1 MEEFRTV
8 LLDVWREACRHIE
21 ISQSTETIA
30 AMLAKH
36 VPIAQVLVRQI
47 DPAGM
52 RGDRGDGRRLGR
64 RPAGATPAANAPAGK
79 WNCSWPGASW
89 ARQPRQPCPRRR
101 VGNVGARRRR
111 GRRAGRSAAA
121 SADGRW
127 AVLGAGRRRRG
138 RTSSRRHA
146 ELVQLLLEPFSIA
159 LGNHHR
165 LSEMAAL
172 REAAEADK
180 RSLLNRLGRSKLG
193 DTIVGVESGL
203 QAVMERVELV
213 ARSDVPVL
221 IFGETGSGK
230 ELVARAIHN
239 RSPRA
244 NGPFI
249 RVNCGAI
256 PHELI
261 DSQLFGHEKGAFTGA
276 VETRKGWFE
285 RADGGTLLL
294 DELGEL
300 TLAAQVRLLRILQ
313 DGWLD
318 RVGSQRPISVDVRIV
333 AATHRD
339 LAAMVAEG
347 RFREDLWYR
356 IAVFPIRL
364 PPLRERREDIPE
376 LARHFAGRAATRFG
390 LYPAMP
396 DRRRLG
402 PVEGIPLAGERPR
415 VGHGDRPRGDPRR
428 RQAAGGGHGV
438 GHRGQPHDFV
448 AGRGAETRAGVA
460 IAAVVRARGHCA
472 AGYGDAPA
480 HRDGVDGRV
489 GTHRGSA
496 RRAGCCGSI
505 RTRCGRV
512 RKLGIDWKQ
521 FRRVEPGPGY

>member
-1 MEEFRTV
+1 MEF
-8 LLDVWREACRHIE
+8 LLAWCKMGKAVHARRGQRGEL
-21 ISQSTETIA
+21 ETILSPGVEDDV
-30 AMLAKH
+30 LAG
-36 VPIAQVLVRQI
+36 PLAL
-47 DPAGM
+47 P
-52 RGDRGDGRRLGR
+52 
-64 RPAGATPAANAPAGK
+64 
-79 WNCSWPGASW
+79 
-89 ARQPRQPCPRRR
+89 
-101 VGNVGARRRR
+101 
-111 GRRAGRSAAA
+111 
-121 SADGRW
+121 DGRW
-127 AVLGAGRRRRG
+127 AALLLIAPPQQHFAPPH
-138 RTSSRRHA
+138 T

-180 RSLLNRLGRSKLG
+180 RSLLRRLGRSKLG

-203 QAVMERVELV
+203 HAVMERVELV

-230 ELVARAIHN
+230 ELVARAIHT

-244 NGPFI
+244 AGPFI

-294 DELGEL
+294 DEIGEL

-318 RVGSQRPISVDVRIV
+318 RVGSQRPTNVDVRIV

-347 RFREDLWYR
+347 KFREDLWYR

-364 PPLRERREDIPE
+364 PPLRARRDDIPE
-376 LARHFAGRAATRFG
+376 MSRHFAGRAATRFG
-390 LYPAMP
+390 LYPVMPTDADLALLKEYAWPGNVRELASVIDRAAILGDGKRLEVATALGIGVHPTGAAGPAASQGGTGSASVQGATLGPPSRTADTAGQASGGAQPIVSLDEAMREHIHRALAAAGGRIEGP
-396 DRRRLG
+396 AGAARLLQINPHTLRADAKVADRLG
-402 PVEGIPLAGERPR
+402 PFP
-415 VGHGDRPRGDPRR
+415 
-428 RQAAGGGHGV
+428 
-438 GHRGQPHDFV
+438 
-448 AGRGAETRAGVA
+448 
-460 IAAVVRARGHCA
+460 
-472 AGYGDAPA
+472 
-480 HRDGVDGRV
+480 
-489 GTHRGSA
+489 
-496 RRAGCCGSI
+496 
-505 RTRCGRV
+505 
-512 RKLGIDWKQ
+512 
-521 FRRVEPGPGY
+521 PGPAEPASR

>member
-1 MEEFRTV
+1 
-8 LLDVWREACRHIE
+8 
-21 ISQSTETIA
+21 
-30 AMLAKH
+30 
-36 VPIAQVLVRQI
+36 
-47 DPAGM
+47 M
-52 RGDRGDGRRLGR
+52 RGDRGDGRCLAGRSRVRRSPGMLPCGNGVRTRLVQGGKGGSWAA
-64 RPAGATPAANAPAGK
+64 RPRAELETVAPAG
-79 WNCSWPGASW
+79 
-89 ARQPRQPCPRRR
+89 
-101 VGNVGARRRR
+101 VEEDLL
-111 GRRAGRSAAA
+111 AGPLPLP
-121 SADGRW
+121 DGRW
-127 AVLGAGRRRRG
+127 AVLVLIAPPQQEFAP
-138 RTSSRRHA
+138 RHA
-146 ELVQLLLEPFSIA
+146 ELAQLLLEPFSIA

-180 RSLLNRLGRSKLG
+180 RSLLTRLGRSKLG

-244 NGPFI
+244 AGPFI

-276 VETRKGWFE
+276 VEARKGWFE

-300 TLAAQVRLLRILQ
+300 TLAAQVRLLRVLQ

-318 RVGSQRPISVDVRIV
+318 RVGSQRPMSVDVRIV

-347 RFREDLWYR
+347 KFREDLWYR

-364 PPLRERREDIPE
+364 PPLRERRDDIGE

-390 LYPAMP
+390 LYPVMP
-396 DRRRLG
+396 SDEDLTLLKEYAWPGNVRELATVIDRAAILGDGKRLEVATALGIGVHPLAAQGGRWLCHRSRRKHCWASRRRRCPAAADNCLPGRGDAGAHRAGVGRCGRADRRPARRGALAANQSPHLARADAEVEDRLGPFPPGPARAGVTRRREITLRPSSDRRRGRSL
-402 PVEGIPLAGERPR
+402 PILPASRP
-415 VGHGDRPRGDPRR
+415 G
-428 RQAAGGGHGV
+428 
-438 GHRGQPHDFV
+438 
-448 AGRGAETRAGVA
+448 
-460 IAAVVRARGHCA
+460 
-472 AGYGDAPA
+472 
-480 HRDGVDGRV
+480 
-489 GTHRGSA
+489 
-496 RRAGCCGSI
+496 
-505 RTRCGRV
+505 
-512 RKLGIDWKQ
+512 
-521 FRRVEPGPGY
+521 